1 MSVKIENQIAFY
13 DWQLREMDSSWAKYH
28 GANVLDLYASNTL
41 YIGRVWGYDD
51 KRGVLILR
59 FKKGKFPRLKVPL
72 TLSYPKSNIGALANW
87 KFSYGRFRQ
96 VFVEEYSN
104 CNPVFYLSNE
114 YDDEY
119 RYVGVK
125 NVSLKF
131 LQHIKTDLEN
141 KTHPIIV
148 LGTEDPPRGYLVA
161 LREFTKKNKTNE
173 ILQYSASSIDS
184 WSPINLS
191 NPEELIDNTI
201 NIIGANQKTIIQ
213 GPPGTGK
220 TYLIAEICDYF
231 LNKNMRVCIT
241 ALTHK
246 ALMEAGVKEGLS
258 EVCKKGKI
266 HKTNISVDE
275 SILIPE
281 LQNHDVSSPIPNGE
295 LLLSTYYSLSKLLMK
310 NDQHVHFDLLIIE
323 EASQAFLTT
332 IAGFSS
338 LANKVVV
345 VGDFMQ
351 LQPIVL
357 EEKRAMNIDRNI
369 SSLIH
374 GLRTYSTNH
383 EAISY
388 RLINSYRLTKK
399 SADQTGVFYDKS
411 LKSMSKEKGIILYD
425 NHAGLFCP
433 EGGASLFY
441 LDNMDEGKMPRNA
454 IDLILEIVREVQSE
468 YPDKELA
475 VLAPFRD
482 TVNAIIDRMLNFNM
496 SFNKLEVNTV
506 DRIQGMTVDICIYLA
521 PSYKSKFSFDINRF
535 NVAASRSK
543 NGTLIIAENLLS
555 NRKLL
560 STKVMSYLNNA
571 YITESKC
578 D

>member
-1 MSVKIENQIAFY
+1 MSINIENQIAFY
-13 DWQLREMDSSWAKYH
+13 DWQLREMDLSWAKYH
-28 GANVLDLYASNTL
+28 GANILDLYASNTL

-72 TLSYPKSNIGALANW
+72 TLSYPKSSVGVLSNW
-87 KFSYGRFRQ
+87 NFSYGRFREL
-96 VFVEEYSN
+96 FVEEYSN
-104 CNPVFYLSNE
+104 CNPVFYLPNE
-114 YDDEY
+114 YEEEY
-119 RYVGVK
+119 RYVGLK
-125 NVSLKF
+125 NVSLDF

-148 LGTEDPPRGYLVA
+148 LGAEDPPREYLVA

-173 ILQYSASSIDS
+173 ILKYSAGSIES
-184 WSPINLS
+184 WSPTNLNDPDQVVSNAISIINT
-191 NPEELIDNTI
+191 NK
-201 NIIGANQKTIIQ
+201 KTIIQ

-220 TYLIAEICDYF
+220 TYLVAELCDYF
-231 LNKNMRVCIT
+231 LGKNMRVCIS

-246 ALMEAGVKEGLS
+246 ALMEAAVKEGLS
-258 EVCKKGKI
+258 ELCKQGKI
-266 HKTNISVDE
+266 HKTNVSADE
-275 SILIPE
+275 SVLIRD
-281 LQNHDVSSPIPNGE
+281 LQNHDVSTPIPRGE

-310 NDQHVHFDLLIIE
+310 NDLHVHFDLLIIE

-357 EEKRAMNIDRNI
+357 EEKRATNIDRNI
-369 SSLIH
+369 STLIH

-399 SADQTGVFYDKS
+399 SADQSGVFYDKS
-411 LKSMSKEKGIILYD
+411 LKSMSKEKGIILYGD
-425 NHAGLFCP
+425 HAGLFCP
-433 EGGASLFY
+433 DGGASLFY

-496 SFNKLEVNTV
+496 SFNKIEVNTV
-506 DRIQGMTVDICIYLA
+506 DRIQGMEVDICIYLA
-521 PSYKSKFSFDINRF
+521 PSYKSKFSFNINRF
-535 NVAASRSK
+535 NVGTSRSK

-560 STKVMSYLNNA
+560 STKVMSYLNNT
-571 YITESKC
+571 YITESK
-578 D
+578 

>member
-28 GANVLDLYASNTL
+28 GANILDLYSSNTL

-59 FKKGKFPRLKVPL
+59 FRKGKFPRLKVPL
-72 TLSYPKSNIGALANW
+72 TLSYPKSNIGALSNW
-87 KFSYGRFRQ
+87 NFSYGRFRQ

-114 YDDEY
+114 YNDEY

-125 NVSLKF
+125 NVSLDF

-148 LGTEDPPRGYLVA
+148 LGAEDPPREYLVA
-161 LREFTKKNKTNE
+161 LKEFTKKNKTNE
-173 ILQYSASSIDS
+173 ILQYYAGSIDS

-191 NPEELIDNTI
+191 NPKELIDNTI

-246 ALMEAGVKEGLS
+246 ALMEAAVKEGLS
-258 EVCKKGKI
+258 EVCKNGKI
-266 HKTNISVDE
+266 HKTNMSADE
-275 SILIPE
+275 STLIRK
-281 LQNHDVSSPIPNGE
+281 LQNHNVSKPIPKGE
-295 LLLSTYYSLSKLLMK
+295 LLLSTYYSLSKLLMD

-338 LANKVVV
+338 LANKVLV

-357 EEKRAMNIDRNI
+357 EEKRATNIDKNI
-369 SSLIH
+369 STLIQ
-374 GLRTYSTNH
+374 GLKTYSTNH
-383 EAISY
+383 EKNSY
-388 RLINSYRLTKK
+388 RLVNSYRLTKK
-399 SADQTGVFYDKS
+399 SADQTGVFYNKS
-411 LKSMSKEKGIILYD
+411 LKSLSSEKGIILHGE
-425 NHAGLFCP
+425 HAGLFCLD
-433 EGGASLFY
+433 GGTS
-441 LDNMDEGKMPRNA
+441 
-454 IDLILEIVREVQSE
+454 
-468 YPDKELA
+468 
-475 VLAPFRD
+475 
-482 TVNAIIDRMLNFNM
+482 
-496 SFNKLEVNTV
+496 
-506 DRIQGMTVDICIYLA
+506 
-521 PSYKSKFSFDINRF
+521 
-535 NVAASRSK
+535 
-543 NGTLIIAENLLS
+543 
-555 NRKLL
+555 
-560 STKVMSYLNNA
+560 
-571 YITESKC
+571 
-578 D
+578 